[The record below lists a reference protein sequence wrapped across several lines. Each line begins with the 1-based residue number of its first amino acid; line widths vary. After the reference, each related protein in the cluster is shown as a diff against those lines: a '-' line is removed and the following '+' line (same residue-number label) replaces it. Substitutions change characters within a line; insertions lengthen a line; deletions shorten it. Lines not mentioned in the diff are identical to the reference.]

1 MKNKKMLIISLIMI
15 TLIIMILIIVKPFYD
30 SNAFDKVGQD
40 ELIEQLR
47 KIEDINLRQQEIER
61 AIEKGWI
68 TEKIA
73 QEI

>member
-1 MKNKKMLIISLIMI
+1 MKNKKMLIISLIII

-30 SNAFDKVGQD
+30 SNVFDKVGQD

-47 KIEDINLRQQEIER
+47 KIEDINLRQQEIEK

-73 QEI
+73 REI